1 MMEEVMNELAEAKN
15 PRIPRISRKSDGFSR
30 EDVVGAFQ
38 SAFEIIG
45 GVNRLAL
52 WANANPDKFY
62 PLYSKLLPATT
73 IALGNPGVLE
83 IVHRIAPTALDRHPE
98 AEECLELNSDMNQE
112 LISAPSTDETTV
124 GESLSLTVEPEKP
137 SQLSTT

>member
-1 MMEEVMNELAEAKN
+1 MEEVMNELAEAKD
-15 PRIPRISRKSDGFSR
+15 PRIPRVSRKNNGFSR

-83 IVHRIAPTALDRHPE
+83 IVHRIAPTALDRHPDE
-98 AEECLELNSDMNQE
+98 QECLELNSDTSQE
-112 LISAPSTDETTV
+112 AISSPSTQEITD
-124 GESLSLTVEPEKP
+124 GESLLPIEEPEKP
-137 SQLSTT
+137 SQQSTT